1 MNIARLPATAIAAA
15 IGAALCVLP
24 GLGIRAVLRVRQRNP
39 LDELMIAIALS
50 VITLAAIAGA
60 LLAFRSFS
68 GLTLAFPLVVLG
80 LLGIPRGIVLARRAL
95 RMPVTLVLALATW
108 PWWWSAARDGAPP
121 SPLFQW
127 YYWDLG
133 RALGTTNGIPSYVTE
148 FGTHIRWLPDYL
160 VFNAYSEAYRSLA
173 VLGSRTN
180 AIVALRIPVVGVP
193 SLDLVAYPL
202 RYSHRL
208 LVIVLDARR
217 REVFHARYRPV
228 PGGVQRVSEYGV
240 GTPAELIADLA
251 ASDDD
256 VLLAGDG
263 VDRYAAEFAALDHVE
278 LAGPEFS
285 WPSAAALVELAA
297 ARVQREEF
305 ETPWDVH
312 PMYLRK
318 SDAEIAWD
326 RRDTS

>member
-1 MNIARLPATAIAAA
+1 MLILGIETATARVSVAVGDADGVRGEVHRAGGRRHAEQLAPAVQYLCRELDVDLQHVTAIAV
-15 IGAALCVLP
+15 GLGP
-24 GLGIRAVLRVRQRNP
+24 GLFTGLRV
-39 LDELMIAIALS
+39 
-50 VITLAAIAGA
+50 G
-60 LLAFRSFS
+60 
-68 GLTLAFPLVVLG
+68 
-80 LLGIPRGIVLARRAL
+80 
-95 RMPVTLVLALATW
+95 VTTAKVMAQT
-108 PWWWSAARDGAPP
+108 
-121 SPLFQW
+121 
-127 YYWDLG
+127 
-133 RALGTTNGIPSYVTE
+133 
-148 FGTHIRWLPDYL
+148 
-160 VFNAYSEAYRSLA
+160 
-173 VLGSRTN
+173 
-180 AIVALRIPVVGVP
+180 LRIPMVGVP

-202 RYSHRL
+202 RHSHRL
-208 LVIVLDARR
+208 LAIVLDARR
-217 REVFHARYRPV
+217 HEVFHARYRPV
-228 PGGVQRVSEYGV
+228 PGGVQRVSEYAV

-263 VDRYAAEFAALDHVE
+263 VARYGAEFAALDRVE

-326 RRDTS
+326 RRATS

>member
-1 MNIARLPATAIAAA
+1 MLILGIETATARVSVAIGDADGVRGEVHLAGGRRHAEQLAPAVQYLCRELDVGLQQVTAIAV
-15 IGAALCVLP
+15 GLGP
-24 GLGIRAVLRVRQRNP
+24 GLFTGLRV
-39 LDELMIAIALS
+39 
-50 VITLAAIAGA
+50 G
-60 LLAFRSFS
+60 
-68 GLTLAFPLVVLG
+68 
-80 LLGIPRGIVLARRAL
+80 
-95 RMPVTLVLALATW
+95 VTTAKVMAQT
-108 PWWWSAARDGAPP
+108 
-121 SPLFQW
+121 
-127 YYWDLG
+127 
-133 RALGTTNGIPSYVTE
+133 
-148 FGTHIRWLPDYL
+148 
-160 VFNAYSEAYRSLA
+160 
-173 VLGSRTN
+173 
-180 AIVALRIPVVGVP
+180 LRIPMVGVP

-202 RYSHRL
+202 RHSHRL
-208 LVIVLDARR
+208 LAIVLDARR
-217 REVFHARYRPV
+217 HEVFHARYRPV
-228 PGGVQRVSEYGV
+228 PGGVQRVSAYAV

-263 VDRYAAEFAALDHVE
+263 VVRYGAEFAALDRVE

-326 RRDTS
+326 RRATS